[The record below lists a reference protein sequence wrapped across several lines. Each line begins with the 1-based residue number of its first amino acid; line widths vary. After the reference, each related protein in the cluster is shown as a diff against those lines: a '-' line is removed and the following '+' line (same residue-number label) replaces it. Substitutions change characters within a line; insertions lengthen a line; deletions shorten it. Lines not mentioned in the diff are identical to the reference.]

1 MKKIVL
7 LLVLV
12 LLLTA
17 GAVQGEEGLSRGEF
31 AAMLVEACKMES
43 ALSPADL
50 LVQKGIMKGYPDG
63 ELYLERGITRLEAV
77 TLVAKT
83 LGVSEVV
90 VVEPADGELLLNE
103 GHWGYAFYSWL
114 DRFGL
119 MEGNPEQLLTK
130 EEGKAFLDSIFSSDP
145 AALAKMEESQASTKT
160 INTLRS
166 VISGYVNMVPRP
178 GVEGAEEI
186 PQIAFQMR
194 AVQEMIMPGTMH
206 QTTVMETE
214 IPEVGKQE
222 LATEM
227 YLVDGKIYQKLPSNI
242 ETGEMQWVRY
252 PEEMFP
258 NLEQMMS
265 AEDAAS
271 VTPSGLEDYLYYRL
285 LGTAEMN
292 GEEVYEIVTYGRVD
306 DFTKF
311 MEAAAGQLGSNQQIQ
326 GLLEMGV
333 SMIESMSFWGIQY
346 IGVQDSMTKS
356 ADMYFIINFADEL
369 AGTPNPI
376 EALQMKMKIEEMSYN
391 EDLEIVLP
399 DEARDAPLMEM
410 PEPAELPETPADAEE
425 TEGTVEEG

>member
-17 GAVQGEEGLSRGEF
+17 GVVQGEEGLSRGEF

-43 ALSPADL
+43 ALPPADL

-178 GVEGAEEI
+178 GVKGAEEI
-186 PQIAFQMR
+186 PPVAFQMK
-194 AVQEMIMPGTMH
+194 AVQEMILPATMH
-206 QTTVMETE
+206 QTTVIETE
-214 IPEVGKQE
+214 IPEAGKQE

-227 YLVDGKIYQKLPSNI
+227 YLVDGKIYQKLPLNI

-252 PEEMFP
+252 PEELFP
-258 NLEQMMS
+258 DLEQMMS
-265 AEDAAS
+265 AENAAA

-311 MEAAAGQLGSNQQIQ
+311 MEAVAGQLGSNQQMQ
-326 GLLEMGV
+326 GILEMGV

-410 PEPAELPETPADAEE
+410 PEPAELPETPVDAEE
-425 TEGTVEEG
+425 TEIIVDEG

>member
-83 LGVSEVV
+83 LGVSEFV

-145 AALAKMEESQASTKT
+145 AALAKIEESQASTKT

-186 PQIAFQMR
+186 PPIAFQMR

-265 AEDAAS
+265 AGDAAS

>member
-83 LGVSEVV
+83 LGVSEFV

-186 PQIAFQMR
+186 PPIAFQMR

>member
-1 MKKIVL
+1 VKKIVL

-83 LGVSEVV
+83 LGVSEFV

-186 PQIAFQMR
+186 PPIAFQMR